1 VKTVFADTFYW
12 VAIANPRDQWH
23 ESARRVS
30 QSLEQTRLVTTD
42 EVLVE
47 FLTLLSSYG
56 AEMRNMA
63 VRLTRSILSNP
74 NVQVVPQTRSSFL
87 SGLALY
93 EGRPDK
99 EYSLTDCISMQ
110 TMRDHGLA
118 EVLTHDH
125 NFEQE
130 GFTIMLDGGQNE

>member
-1 VKTVFADTFYW
+1 MKTVFADTFYW

-56 AEMRNMA
+56 TELRNTA

-74 NVQVVPQTRSSFL
+74 NVQVVPQTRISFL

>member
-1 VKTVFADTFYW
+1 MRTVFADTFYW

-23 ESARRVS
+23 EKAERVS

-47 FLTLLSSYG
+47 FLTLLSLYG
-56 AEMRNMA
+56 EEMRNTA
-63 VRLTRSILSNP
+63 VRLTRSILNDP
-74 NVQVVPQTRSSFL
+74 NVQVVPQTRTSFL

-93 EGRPDK
+93 ERRPDK
-99 EYSLTDCISMQ
+99 QYSLTDCISMQ
-110 TMRDHGLA
+110 TMRDQGLS

-130 GFTIMLDGGQNE
+130 RFTILLNGGQDE